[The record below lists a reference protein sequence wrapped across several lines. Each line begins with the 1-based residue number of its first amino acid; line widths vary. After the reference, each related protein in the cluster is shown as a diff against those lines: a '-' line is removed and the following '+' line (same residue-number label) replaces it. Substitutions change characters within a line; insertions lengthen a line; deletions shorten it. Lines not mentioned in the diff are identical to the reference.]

1 MVEYSIMT
9 IYSYVPFMSFSLIF
23 VQLLIIIITESVTK
37 LRCFLKELAFAVVF
51 YE

>member
-9 IYSYVPFMSFSLIF
+9 IYSYVPVMSFSFIF
-23 VQLLIIIITESVTK
+23 VQLLIVMTESVTVP
-37 LRCFLKELAFAVVF
+37 RCFLKKLAFAVVF

>member
-23 VQLLIIIITESVTK
+23 VQPLIVITESVTE